1 MNEEKIILDKEDEVA
16 PLVDEELGATSDI
29 EEPYDAVSDGE
40 EDSGYPAE
48 VGAQDEDAERR
59 DYAELVREDINTL
72 REKFT
77 ECASGLLG
85 ISDLKNPHRFAALRD
100 LGLSAEEA
108 YLATGGLKTS
118 YDNRAHLG
126 GTVPARTRGSL
137 EIPRGEYEIA
147 RELFSDMSDADI
159 KRLYRKVT
167 K

>member
-1 MNEEKIILDKEDEVA
+1 MNEENVMVEGALQIKEEPDTAAITEESDGDRVAPISEEDGEVA
-16 PLVDEELGATSDI
+16 ERI
-29 EEPYDAVSDGE
+29 DAPSE
-40 EDSGYPAE
+40 NTTH
-48 VGAQDEDAERR
+48 
-59 DYAELVREDINTL
+59 DYSELVRVDIRTL
-72 REKFT
+72 RERFS
-77 ECASGLLG
+77 ECAVGLTD

-108 YLATGGLKTS
+108 YLATGGLKES

-147 RELFSDMSDADI
+147 RDLFSDMSDADI